1 MSLWKTGS
9 YSYPFLATQWNFH
22 VEQNIGLIFRYYTK
36 AFQNI
41 EGIQQGNWTTECIHK
56 GKRKVSFFLPA
67 NTAFHWNVGT
77 KLTLCLAKTLNAIKK
92 KNAASFWF
100 PFSLNYFITH
110 IYKLST
116 WKDSCVHTI
125 EKHKNIKASAS
136 TQFYLL
142 FDPDLPICSLVTL
155 SLLFTFFVD
164 CASSAKASACN
175 LRQVRLRTT
184 QKRGEKQR
192 HSFFLKWENKEY
204 PFPISKS
211 CG

>member
-92 KNAASFWF
+92 KIAARFWF

-125 EKHKNIKASAS
+125 EKHKNIKASS
-136 TQFYLL
+136 LNSVLSPFWSWLTNLFSSYFISVIYFFCWLCLL
-142 FDPDLPICSLVTL
+142 CKGKCL
-155 SLLFTFFVD
+155 
-164 CASSAKASACN
+164 
-175 LRQVRLRTT
+175 
-184 QKRGEKQR
+184 
-192 HSFFLKWENKEY
+192 
-204 PFPISKS
+204 
-211 CG
+211 